1 MRNDPQ
7 RLADVIKSIDNI
19 QRYAARGRKIL
30 ETDELLQVWMVHHLQ
45 IIGEA
50 SAQLSKEFKKKH
62 SDIPWQQIIGLRN
75 IIVHEYF
82 AIDLDEIW
90 ITLERD
96 LPKLKDA
103 IRKKLRNP

>member
-7 RLADVIKSIDNI
+7 RLADVIRSIDNI
-19 QRYAARGRKIL
+19 QKYAARGRKIL

-103 IRKKLRNP
+103 IRKKVRNP